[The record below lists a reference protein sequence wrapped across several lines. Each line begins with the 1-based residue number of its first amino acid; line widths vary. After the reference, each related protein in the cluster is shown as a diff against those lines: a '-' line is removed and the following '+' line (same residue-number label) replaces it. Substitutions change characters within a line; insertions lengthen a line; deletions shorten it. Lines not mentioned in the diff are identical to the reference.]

1 MVSKKIIHPLE
12 PVWNSECRA
21 LILGTMP
28 SPKSRM
34 VGFYYGHPQNR
45 FWRVL
50 AEIFG
55 ETVPNSNAEK
65 TSFLLQHRI
74 ALWDVLKS
82 CRICG
87 ASDQSIT
94 EPVPNDFSVLL
105 KETEI
110 QSIYTTGRKAFQ
122 LYESLV
128 YPKTKI
134 HAIALPSTS
143 PANCRMS
150 FHDLIDAYR
159 VLLNTVSTK

>member
-12 PVWNSECRA
+12 PVWNPECKA

-34 VGFYYGHPQNR
+34 AGFYYGHPQNR

-50 AEIFG
+50 AEIFD
-55 ETVPNSNAEK
+55 EAVPISNAEK
-65 TSFLLQHRI
+65 ISFLLQHQI

-82 CRICG
+82 CQICG

-105 KETEI
+105 QKADI

-150 FHDLIDAYR
+150 FYDLADAYR